1 MDSWSNIVFHVDM
14 DAFFASIEV
23 RDDPKLIGKPVIV
36 GGTGRRGVVATASYE
51 ARKFGVRSAMPGFRA
66 QELCP
71 NGIYL
76 RPRINHYS
84 SVSRQ
89 LMEILG
95 RYSPRVEALSLDEAF
110 LDMTGTERL
119 FGEPAM
125 AAEQIREDIRREL
138 RLTASV
144 GVASNKMIAK
154 IASDMNKPDGMTICL
169 PGREAEFLAPLHIR
183 KIFGI
188 GPRAGET
195 LQKYGFHTIGDLRVA
210 DPRTLERL
218 MGSQARRLIT
228 LASGVDARK
237 VTTGRR
243 RKSLGAE
250 RTYRRDV
257 ETVEEMLQRLRPLA
271 DEVAEGLRKAEWRTQ
286 GVRLKIKYD
295 TFQTV
300 TRETQTES
308 PINDSHAI
316 MVYIE
321 RLLRQLTPERP
332 VRLLGVTATQL
343 LRADEGGQG
352 TLSFDA
358 QLADPRFEKLESA
371 VDAVRN
377 KFGAGVL
384 RRGTDRPQ
392 TRHNWGPDDIDP
404 TDS

>member
-1 MDSWSNIVFHVDM
+1 MGSWSNIVFHVDM

-23 RDDPKLIGKPVIV
+23 RDDPKLLGKPVIV

-51 ARKFGVRSAMPGFRA
+51 ARKFGVRSAMPGFKA

-76 RPRINHYS
+76 RPRIDHYA

-89 LMEILG
+89 LMKILG
-95 RYSPRVEALSLDEAF
+95 RYSPRVEALSLDEAY
-110 LDMTGTERL
+110 LDMTGTERI
-119 FGEPAM
+119 FGEPAR
-125 AAEQIREDIRREL
+125 AADRIRHDIRLEL
-138 RLTASV
+138 QLTASV
-144 GVASNKMIAK
+144 GVAPNKMIAK
-154 IASDMNKPDGMTICL
+154 IASDMNKPDGVTICS
-169 PGREAEFLAPLHIR
+169 PGQEAEFLAPLHIR

-195 LQKYGFHTIGDLRVA
+195 LQKYGFHTIGDLRDA
-210 DPRTLERL
+210 DPKTLERL

-228 LASGVDARK
+228 LANGVDARK

-257 ETVEEMLQRLRPLA
+257 STIDEMLQRLRPLA
-271 DEVAEGLRKAEWRTQ
+271 EEVAEGLRKADWRTQ
-286 GVRLKIKYD
+286 GVRLKLKYD

-300 TRETQTES
+300 TRETQTDR
-308 PINDSHAI
+308 PINDSRAL
-316 MVYIE
+316 MEYVE
-321 RLLRQLTPERP
+321 RLLRQLDPDQP

-343 LRADEGGQG
+343 LRPDEGGQG
-352 TLSFDA
+352 TLSFDG
-358 QLADPRFEKLESA
+358 QMSDLRFEKLESA
-371 VDAVRN
+371 MDAVRN
-377 KFGAGVL
+377 KFGSGVL
-384 RRGTDRPQ
+384 MRGTQRSE

-404 TDS
+404 TDI